1 MKGFFNAPR
10 NEKASPGIKV
20 SPGNNVSHIH
30 QIETLNT
37 RLENARKILAA
48 DRVFPGL
55 NKPGHYV
62 VFAPQENGFFI
73 VNAEGC
79 CPDEQRHIDLLEGYC
94 EHRLAV
100 DLFKEAQ
107 EEKGKADEN
116 AGKVEAPTVGGGTPS
131 LPELVVNGSDGK
143 TEAAHTNGR
152 ST

>member
-1 MKGFFNAPR
+1 MD
-10 NEKASPGIKV
+10 EKASPGNK
-20 SPGNNVSHIH
+20 VSHIQ

-48 DRVFPGL
+48 DRVFPVL
-55 NKPGHYV
+55 NRQGHYV
-62 VFAPQENGFFI
+62 VFSPQERGFYI

-79 CPDEQRHIDLLEGYC
+79 CTDEQGSIDLLKGYC

-100 DLFKEAQ
+100 DLFEEAQ
-107 EEKGKADEN
+107 KEKGKADEN
-116 AGKVEAPTVGGGTPS
+116 AGKVEATTIDGDTPP

-143 TEAAHTNGR
+143 TQVAHSNGR